1 MKNGATSAGID
12 IYEKETATGTRVFTL
27 RAARKHNLDALQLVI
42 DYMLETKKL
51 DQARNEKDAH
61 SFRNVM
67 KAMKEK
73 DTPPTEAEL
82 EAARKIYEEIQKKH
96 QRLAEAFKEAME

>member
-51 DQARNEKDAH
+51 DPARNEKDAH

-67 KAMKEK
+67 KAMKEQAA
-73 DTPPTEAEL
+73 PPTEEEL
-82 EAARKIYEEIQKKH
+82 EAAGKIYEEIQKKH

>member
-27 RAARKHNLDALQLVI
+27 RAARKYNMDALQLVI

-51 DQARNEKDAH
+51 DPARNEKDAH

-82 EAARKIYEEIQKKH
+82 EAARRIYEEIQKKH
-96 QRLAEAFKEAME
+96 RNLADTFKGEME